1 MKFAFVLCLILS
13 VFLGSSVAAESRPNF
28 MIIIADD
35 LCWRDLGYEG
45 SPDVKTPNLDQLRA
59 ESMHLR
65 GMFNPATSCSP
76 TRHALYTG
84 LYPIRSG
91 AYPNHTRVYDG
102 TKSLFTH
109 LKDAGYRVALQNK
122 SHVGP
127 AASFPYEHIDGA
139 DDLSETT
146 SFVTRDPAQPWFIVF
161 ASNDPHSPWS
171 RGPSYDPAK
180 ITVPPYLHDNSIT
193 REALATYFGE
203 ISKLD
208 EQVGALMKMLDDTKQ
223 SQNTIVLFVSE
234 QGSSF
239 PYGGKWSVYDNGIHA
254 SAILRWPGKVK
265 PGSTSSALMQYVDV
279 PPTCLA
285 AAGIDPTEI
294 DVGCPDAN
302 GATGFDG
309 RSFLPV
315 LLGETDTLRGHIFA
329 QHTTVGTN
337 GAIGPY
343 PIRAARDTRYKLIR
357 NLAPELTYT
366 IGGLHKGQPI
376 ESWQADAK
384 NDAKLAARVA
394 QLFNRP
400 AEELY
405 DLESDPFETKN
416 LASDPAMAQIKTRL
430 QNQLDAWMLQQN
442 DKGLATENLANTRQ
456 GKSDEGEPK
465 GKKKGKARNKIK
477 AE

>member
-13 VFLGSSVAAESRPNF
+13 VFLGSSIAAESRPNF

-171 RGPSYDPAK
+171 RGPSCDPAK
-180 ITVPPYLHDNSIT
+180 ITIPPYLHDNSIT

-315 LLGETDTLRGHIFA
+315 LLGETDTLRDHIFA

-343 PIRAARDTRYKLIR
+343 PIRTVRGTRYKLIR

-384 NDAKLAARVA
+384 SNPSLAARVTH
-394 QLFNRP
+394 LFNRP